1 MLKIVRRNKAQID
14 KLLFKIKQEIIK
26 EGKKMAL
33 EYAMNSIPTEQ
44 QVVQKLQDLS
54 KENPKEAKEYY
65 DTTTKLLEGIKLK
78 LENSLTKID
87 FIRSDL
93 NSVNSKMETIKT
105 ISSAITPLINYL
117 EALIISQD
125 FIVIAP
131 GGPGSNPLSPPGPI
145 AAAATRKEKLKGK
158 VKKMFSSIQ
167 LAVRTVIIITITY
180 FRLKRKVDEAH
191 TKVAQLIDYIEGLL
205 TTLEQL
211 FGDYLS
217 SLLED
222 QDNISVLDNLEDL
235 YINNPG
241 LEGYL
246 DSDDSNLSF
255 EDEED
260 TTTNTIDGISNIAP
274 RFYKQYRT
282 GSTEN
287 PNTEE

>member
-1 MLKIVRRNKAQID
+1 MLRIVRRNKAQID
-14 KLLFKIKQEIIK
+14 RLLFKIKQEIIK

-33 EYAMNSIPTEQ
+33 EYAMNQIPTEQ
-44 QVVQKLQDLS
+44 QVISKLQELS
-54 KENPKEAKEYY
+54 KENPKEAKKFY
-65 DTTTKLLEGIKLK
+65 DTTTQSLEGIKLK

-87 FIRSDL
+87 SIRSNLD
-93 NSVNSKMETIKT
+93 SVNSKMETIRT
-105 ISSAITPLINYL
+105 ISSAITPLIELL

-131 GGPGSNPLSPPGPI
+131 GGPGSNPASPPGPI
-145 AAAATRKEKLKGK
+145 AAAAARKEKLKGK

-167 LAVRTVIIITITY
+167 LAIRTVAIITITY
-180 FRLKRKVDEAH
+180 FRLKRKVDDARA
-191 TKVAQLIDYIEGLL
+191 KVAQLIEYINGLL

-211 FGDYLS
+211 FGNTLS

-235 YINNPG
+235 YLNNPG
-241 LEGYL
+241 MENYL
-246 DSDDSNLSF
+246 NSDNNNLSF

-260 TTTNTIDGISNIAP
+260 TTTNTTDGISNIAP

-282 GSTEN
+282 GSIEN
-287 PNTEE
+287 PNIEE